1 MPLDKDKAEVYQ
13 LLADVFCKVL
23 IVVVILAAFV
33 VLVIFFGKGPQP
45 LSRSG
50 YSHPTSN
57 ACDHPQALLL
67 RAKAP
72 LATNR

>member
-33 VLVIFFGKGPQP
+33 VLVIFLVRDPNLYLGVVTAILP
-45 LSRSG
+45 L
-50 YSHPTSN
+50 T
-57 ACDHPQALLL
+57 LVIIL
-67 RAKAP
+67 RHYFFARKP
-72 LATNR
+72 R